1 MKQFVYLCYKTYSE
15 QSDDKLIVVDSWD
28 SVIKLLSKLNG
39 ESDCVRIERC
49 EVFKVD

>member
-1 MKQFVYLCYKTYSE
+1 MKQFVYLCYRTHFD

-28 SVIKLLSKLNG
+28 SVLKLLSQLKG
-39 ESDCVRIERC
+39 EDDSVRIQRV